1 MLQGALD
8 GGLDI
13 PHSEKRYVGYSSE
26 GKSLDEETLKK
37 YILGGHVSGSGCH
50 ARVAPQDCRWGLACK
65 ESAWAAAAACFD
77 MAMDQA
83 TWSYSWQACRGAP
96 YAAARG
102 QLQAGRACE

>member
-37 YILGGHVSGSGCH
+37 YILGGHVSGIGCS
-50 ARVAPQDCRWGLACK
+50 ARTALRDCRLGLG
-65 ESAWAAAAACFD
+65 
-77 MAMDQA
+77 
-83 TWSYSWQACRGAP
+83 CR
-96 YAAARG
+96 
-102 QLQAGRACE
+102 L

>member
-37 YILGGHVSGSGCH
+37 YILGGHVSGSGCCY
-50 ARVAPQDCRWGLACK
+50 ARIASQDSKSGLVCR
-65 ESAWAAAAACFD
+65 
-77 MAMDQA
+77 
-83 TWSYSWQACRGAP
+83 T
-96 YAAARG
+96 
-102 QLQAGRACE
+102 